1 MSKSNKPT
9 RFRANYFQSFQEAGA
24 ARTASQAVSVDG
36 SKRDRSIPR
45 RPLLW
50 LVAALLFTLPPMLG
64 SLVSWVPSVFLVAL
78 AMKFWMEP
86 RGYRLRFAA
95 LKLLLATAALFA
107 IFASYGSL
115 KGVEPGIS
123 LLVVLVALK
132 VLEAHTA
139 REFQVMVLM
148 GWVLCLCGFFLSQEF
163 EIALSL
169 LIAFAL
175 LLVALIQFH
184 RGSAPGAL
192 WPPLGTAGKIL
203 LQAAPLVVFLFISFP
218 RINTGLRFDLRAGSS
233 AKTGFSERLA
243 PGNIAAL
250 ANSSDIA
257 FRAEFPGRTTMPPG
271 PMYWRG
277 AVMWHCDGLEWRAPY
292 VPVSITRS
300 ARQFPRVNTIRQR
313 ITLAPHGARWMFA
326 LDRPFEVPSGAI
338 LARGDYLWSVQ
349 TIRKARRYEV
359 VSSLGTSGK
368 DLTQGE
374 RSEALEVPPWI
385 SPAVREL
392 AQSWATPSSTPRAV
406 VNSALQ
412 FFQAQ
417 GFRYS
422 LSPGEYRRNDL
433 EQFLFHRRIG
443 FCEHY
448 AASFATLM
456 RLAGIPARV
465 VVGYLGGEYND
476 LGHFFLV
483 RQADTHAWCEVWLP
497 ESGWTR
503 VDPTTA
509 VAPGRASLDLNS
521 FLERDIAS
529 GQMEA
534 RQSAL
539 VAKLARSRLVTN
551 LRLALETLSYEWDTR
566 VLAFDADVQEVMLDS
581 IGLANRGPFVLI
593 IEILIVAV
601 ALLVIYFGWMQLRTR
616 SRADRVKVL
625 YERFCQKA
633 ARLGVQRDP
642 WEGPTDFSNR
652 AAQLLPNESKRI
664 REISNTY
671 VALRYAPEPAS
682 IVLDKFTKVVRAFAV
697 RR

>member
-1 MSKSNKPT
+1 MSKSKS
-9 RFRANYFQSFQEAGA
+9 RSW
-24 ARTASQAVSVDG
+24 SG
-36 SKRDRSIPR
+36 STRDRSIPR

-50 LVAALLFTLPPMLG
+50 LAAALLFTLPPMFG
-64 SLVSWVPSVFLVAL
+64 SLASWVPCVFLLAL

-86 RGYRLRFAA
+86 RGYRLRFAT
-95 LKLLLATAALFA
+95 LKLLLAAMGLFA
-107 IFASYGSL
+107 IFASYGSM

-123 LLVVLVALK
+123 LLVVLVSLK

-148 GWVLCLCGFFLSQEF
+148 GWVLGLCGFFLSQEF
-163 EIALSL
+163 VIALSL
-169 LIAFAL
+169 LTAFAL
-175 LLVALIQFH
+175 SLVALIQFY
-184 RGSAPGAL
+184 RGSSPGAF
-192 WPPLGTAGKIL
+192 WPPLRTACKIL
-203 LQAAPLVVFLFISFP
+203 VQAAPLVVLLFVLFP
-218 RINTGLRFDLRAGSS
+218 RINTGLRVDFRATGLASS
-233 AKTGFSERLA
+233 GFSDRLS
-243 PGNIAAL
+243 PGSIAAL
-250 ANSSDIA
+250 ANSSEIA
-257 FRAEFPGRTTMPPG
+257 FRAEFPGSAVTPPG
-271 PMYWRG
+271 SMYWRG

-292 VPVSITRS
+292 VPVSISSRGRGTRQS
-300 ARQFPRVNTIRQR
+300 PRGSTIRQR
-313 ITLAPHGARWMFA
+313 ITLAPHGGRWMFA
-326 LDRPFEVPSGAI
+326 LDRPFEIPPGAI
-338 LARGDYLWSVQ
+338 LARGDYLSSVQ
-349 TIRKARRYEV
+349 IIRKARRYEV
-359 VSSLGTSGK
+359 VSSLGAAGK
-368 DLTQGE
+368 ELTPGE
-374 RSEALEVPPWI
+374 RREALELPPSI

-392 AQSWATPSSTPRAV
+392 AQFWTTQNSNPRAI

-412 FFQAQ
+412 FFRAQ

-422 LSPGEYRRNDL
+422 LTPGQYGKNDL
-433 EQFLFHRRIG
+433 EQFLFHRRVG

-497 ESGWTR
+497 DSGWTR

-521 FLERDIAS
+521 FLERGIAS

-534 RQSAL
+534 RRSAFL
-539 VAKLARSRLVTN
+539 TRLARFALFTN
-551 LRLALETLSYEWDTR
+551 ARLALETLSYEWDTR
-566 VLAFDADVQEVMLDS
+566 LLAFDADVQEVLLDS
-581 IGLANRGPFVLI
+581 IGLANRGSFVLI
-593 IEILIVAV
+593 IEILIVAI

-616 SRADRVKVL
+616 SRADRVKAL

-633 ARLGVQRDP
+633 ARLGVRREP
-642 WEGPTDFSNR
+642 WEGPSDFSRR

-671 VALRYAPEPAS
+671 IALRYAPESAGV
-682 IVLDKFTKVVRAFAV
+682 VLDKFAREVSAFAI

>member
-1 MSKSNKPT
+1 MSKSEG
-9 RFRANYFQSFQEAGA
+9 S
-24 ARTASQAVSVDG
+24 

-50 LVAALLFTLPPMLG
+50 LAAALLFTLPPMFG
-64 SLVSWVPSVFLVAL
+64 SLVSWVPCVFLFAL
-78 AMKFWMEP
+78 AVKFGMEP
-86 RGYRLRFAA
+86 RGYRLRLAT
-95 LKLLLATAALFA
+95 LKLLLAAAALFA
-107 IFASYGSL
+107 ILVSYGSL

-148 GWVLCLCGFFLSQEF
+148 GWVLCLCGFFLSQDF
-163 EIALSL
+163 GVAVSL
-169 LIAFAL
+169 LTAFAL

-184 RGSAPGAL
+184 RGSSPGAF
-192 WPPLGTAGKIL
+192 WPPLGTTCKIL
-203 LQAAPLVVFLFISFP
+203 LQAAPLVVLLFVLFP
-218 RINTGLRFDLRAGSS
+218 RINAGLRFDFRANRS
-233 AKTGFSERLA
+233 ANTGFSDRLS
-243 PGNIAAL
+243 PGSVAAL

-257 FRAEFPGRTTMPPG
+257 FRAEFPGRTTTPPG
-271 PMYWRG
+271 SMYWRG

-292 VPVSITRS
+292 VPVSLS
-300 ARQFPRVNTIRQR
+300 GLARQSPRGNTIRQR

-326 LDRPFEVPSGAI
+326 LDRPFESPPGAI

-359 VSSLGTSGK
+359 VSSPAAAGK
-368 DLTQGE
+368 ELTPGE
-374 RSEALEVPPWI
+374 RREALEVPPWI

-392 AQSWATPSSTPRAV
+392 AQSWTTQNSNPRAI

-422 LSPGEYRRNDL
+422 LSPGEYRKNDL

-497 ESGWTR
+497 EKGWTR

-521 FLERDIAS
+521 FLERGIAS
-529 GQMEA
+529 GQMEG
-534 RQSAL
+534 RRSAF
-539 VAKLARSRLVTN
+539 VTKLARSALFTDV
-551 LRLALETLSYEWDTR
+551 RLALETLSYEWDTR
-566 VLAFDADVQEVMLDS
+566 LLAFDADVQEVFLDS
-581 IGLANRGPFVLI
+581 IGLANRGSLVLI
-593 IEILIVAV
+593 IEILIVAI

-616 SRADRVKVL
+616 SRADRVKAL
-625 YERFCQKA
+625 YERFCRKA
-633 ARLGVQRDP
+633 ARLGVRRDP
-642 WEGPTDFSNR
+642 WEGPSDFSSR
-652 AAQLLPNESKRI
+652 AALLLPNESKRI

-671 VALRYAPEPAS
+671 IALRYAPEPAG
-682 IVLDKFTKVVRAFAV
+682 VALDKFAREVSAFAV
-697 RR
+697 RH